1 MKRLLM
7 IILACTLVFALA
19 ACGGNNG
26 PSPAANNGGSNASNN
41 QGDGGQGNGTGEQEP
56 DPVTLRMAWWGGQ
69 PRHDYTLKVIEM
81 YEAANPH
88 VNIEAE
94 YASWDDYWQKL
105 APQAAANEMPDI
117 IQMDL
122 SYLTQY
128 AEKGQLEDLTSY
140 LGEQIDVTNISEN
153 AISGGKLDEAIYGF
167 NLGVNTIQFQY
178 NPELLKSAAGVDAI
192 DPNWTWDDYAELSK
206 QAAANGVYFDT
217 GVKEDVFF
225 HYYLRSHGHSLYHPT
240 EPKLGYE
247 DDALFVDF
255 FGRLAANVQAGGTP
269 TPDIRNQL
277 AGNIEDDPV
286 VKGEAIGIFQ
296 WTNQFVAVNNLA
308 PAELEMQPLPGP
320 DAEEGLY
327 LKPSMFFS
335 VSKNSE
341 HKDEAAQFISFF
353 VNDVEANKLING
365 DRGVPVSSAV
375 KEALKDSL
383 SPEQAKIFDF
393 IAWAENNSSP
403 LSPPDPLGSAGV
415 MDALKSWVEK
425 LDFGNVTAE
434 EAAAGFRA
442 DAEKALERAQN

>member
-1 MKRLLM
+1 MKKFLLLVLSFTM
-7 IILACTLVFALA
+7 IFALVGCTNA
-19 ACGGNNG
+19 GVNEPAPANSNN
-26 PSPAANNGGSNASNN
+26 SGSNTS
-41 QGDGGQGNGTGEQEP
+41 GEKVDENKAP
-56 DPVTLRMAWWGGQ
+56 EPVTLRMAWWGGQ

-94 YASWDDYWQKL
+94 FASWDDYWQKL

-128 AEKGQLEDLTSY
+128 AEKGQLEDLTPF
-140 LGEQIDVTNISEN
+140 LGKEIDTANISDS
-153 AISGGKLDEAIYGF
+153 AISGGKLGDAIYGF

-178 NPELLKSAAGVDAI
+178 NPELLKSTLGIDSI
-192 DPNWTWDDYAELSK
+192 DPNWTWDDYAELSR
-206 QAAANGVYFDT
+206 QAGEKGVYFDT
-217 GVKEDVFF
+217 GLKEDVFF
-225 HYYLRSHGHSLYHPT
+225 HYFLRSHGKSLYHPT

-255 FGRLAANVQAGGTP
+255 FGRLAGNVAAGGTP
-269 TPDIRNQL
+269 TPDVRLQS

-296 WTNQFVAVNNLA
+296 WTNQFVSVNGLA
-308 PAELEMQPLPGP
+308 PAQLEMVPLPGP
-320 DAEEGLY
+320 NADKGLY

-335 VSKNSE
+335 VSKNSDN
-341 HKDEAAQFISFF
+341 KAEAAKFISFF
-353 VNDVEANKLING
+353 VNNVEANKLING
-365 DRGVPVSSAV
+365 DRGVPVSSEV
-375 KEALKDSL
+375 KEALKANL
-383 SPEQAKIFDF
+383 APEQVKIFDF
-393 IAWAENNSSP
+393 IAWAENNSST

-415 MDALKSWVEK
+415 MDALKSWIEK
-425 LDFGNVTAE
+425 LDFGTVTPE

-442 DAEKALERAQN
+442 DAVKAMERAK